1 MYAREQLNRLGLDQ
15 SADERAIKR
24 AYARHLKQ
32 IDQQAD
38 AHGFQLLRH
47 AYEVALDWVRQQP
60 ESAPAAPPAAA
71 DPAAEPAPAPAP
83 SAYAPAVQ
91 VVVKPVLAKPGPA
104 AAPELRDA
112 NLGEDPDALAQ
123 AVYAD
128 FLVSCRTMG
137 EPGMGDSLQ
146 WSKRL
151 KHSAGD
157 DRLLNLAARARFEFC
172 IARLLAEGWQPGHDA
187 LFIAARQVFGWEK
200 DRRRLIQFGDA
211 GDWVN
216 QAIDECEMFNQQ
228 GSDDCAGQ
236 ADAVV
241 RVRDDASPD
250 KRELITHV
258 PHLRNMRARFPAWTS
273 IIASRDRIAQWDL
286 LEKAL
291 PAWRRRLRL
300 TRSSSRTES
309 SGSSNWWIV
318 VVVIMVVRLLAS
330 LGSPSTS
337 APSPS
342 FTAPPLVAQP
352 QGPASEKERNE
363 EILYQRAARNLYI
376 PPATPR
382 YGELPPLPPP
392 RRFLNEA
399 ELKAI
404 SKRVRFAHSA
414 GDEGQYRVDFSVDI
428 DEQGKIRTLTK
439 TSGSG
444 LAALDASV
452 EKAIR
457 ASAPFGPEINR
468 SFKLNYKYEFVPAK
482 KIPPQ
487 DAGDG
492 RP

>member
-1 MYAREQLNRLGLDQ
+1 MYAREQLYRLGLDQ
-15 SADERAIKR
+15 SADERAVKR
-24 AYARHLKQ
+24 AYARQLKQ

-38 AHGFQLLRH
+38 AHGFQMLRH

-71 DPAAEPAPAPAP
+71 DPAAEPVPAP
-83 SAYAPAVQ
+83 SAYAPAEQ
-91 VVVKPVLAKPGPA
+91 VVVKPQLPGPGPA

-112 NLGEDPDALAQ
+112 DLDEDPDALAQ

-128 FLVSCRTMG
+128 FLVSCSTMG

-172 IARLLAEGWQPGHDA
+172 IARLLAEGWQPGHEG
-187 LFIAARQVFGWEK
+187 LFIAARQVFGWEQ

-211 GDWVN
+211 GEWVN

-228 GSDDCAGQ
+228 GSDDCARQ

-241 RVRDDASPD
+241 RVRDDAAPD

-258 PHLRNMRARFPAWTS
+258 PHLRNMQARFPAWTS

-300 TRSSSRTES
+300 TRSSSGSVS
-309 SGSSNWWIV
+309 SGNSNWWIAIV
-318 VVVIMVVRLLAS
+318 LITVIRLIAS
-330 LGSPSTS
+330 LGSPTTP

-342 FTAPPLVAQP
+342 FSPPPLVSQG

-382 YGELPPLPPP
+382 YGELPPLPPQ
-392 RRFLNEA
+392 RRFMNAA

-404 SKRVRFAHSA
+404 SKRVRFARPA
-414 GDEGQYRVDFSVDI
+414 GDEGKYRVDFKVEI
-428 DEQGKIRTLTK
+428 DEQGKIRALTK

-444 LAALDASV
+444 LAALDAAV
-452 EKAIR
+452 AKAIR

-468 SFKLNYKYEFVPAK
+468 SFQLHYKDEPAPSRTADDGPAK
-482 KIPPQ
+482 Q
-487 DAGDG
+487 
-492 RP
+492 